1 MLTKRRVLSIA
12 VATLASSMAMVMG
25 TGIAHANPGIEV
37 GVPAYVFPND
47 TMANNLEVAS
57 PSAGIVVLNHG
68 NGDEAFDS
76 NWQDQADA
84 IRANGTKVLGY
95 VYANN
100 GNRAAADV
108 KASIDRYIDP
118 PDTHE
123 LHVDGIFVDLGGR
136 DCGTNNVTR
145 DYFKSLRT
153 YIQEEIYAQDPN
165 LEEIVVN
172 NPGTAVADCYLDGAN
187 RTADI
192 FVTFEG
198 TESTYANSWLGGNVF
213 NSNGYRLGTEYNN
226 FSFWH
231 LVYGANMTNMNSIID
246 TAFDRHAGH
255 VYVTNDTTPNPWDS
269 TPSNGFSAQTTY
281 AATVG

>member
-1 MLTKRRVLSIA
+1 MIFKRKAAAIFTA
-12 VATLASSMAMVMG
+12 VAATMMMG
-25 TGIAHANPGIEV
+25 AGTAYATDGIEV
-37 GVPAYVFPND
+37 AVPAYVYPDD
-47 TMANNLEVAS
+47 TMLNNLE
-57 PSAGIVVLNHG
+57 SADPNAEIVVLNHG

-76 NWQDQADA
+76 DWQDQAEA
-84 IRANGTKVLGY
+84 LRANGTKVLGY

-100 GNRAAADV
+100 GNRTIGDV
-108 KASIDRYIDP
+108 EASIDRYVDP

-145 DYFKSLRT
+145 DYFKTLRT
-153 YIQEEIYAQDPN
+153 YIQNAIYDQDPN
-165 LEEIVVN
+165 LEEIVVD
-172 NPGTAVADCYLDGAN
+172 NPGTAVADCYLDGSN

-198 TESTYANSWLGGNVF
+198 TASDYSNNYLGGNVF
-213 NSNGYRLGTEYNN
+213 NNNGYRAGTEYAN

-231 LVYGANMTNMNSIID
+231 LIYNANMTNMGSIID
-246 TAFDRHAGH
+246 SAFSRHAGH
-255 VYVTNDTTPNPWDS
+255 VYVTNDTTSNPWDT

-281 AATVG
+281 AAGVS